1 MKFRRTFPSKPKDFV
16 ILGTNLLENQNNVKK
31 HSNYA
36 RGLMCT
42 YFTDVI
48 SMNDFWENFEGD
60 KTLANTIRHFI
71 KNYNYKNFENKN
83 DFATKIMTKII
94 GKNFEKRKLLE
105 LLELELSNVNLS
117 DIVVQTTTE
126 HSEFFQKI
134 SIFDADKLDGFS
146 FETFIAEI
154 LESNGFADVSV
165 TRGSGDQG
173 GDVLAKRDN
182 EKLVI
187 QAKRFS
193 IDKKV
198 TNSAVQEVLG
208 AIAWYNVNKG
218 VVVTNS
224 IFTNSAKELAKR
236 NNIELWDR
244 KKVSEFIE
252 VHNLQQNSKGIKKS
266 ISDDISPFDEN
277 IK

>member
-1 MKFRRTFPSKPKDFV
+1 
-16 ILGTNLLENQNNVKK
+16 
-31 HSNYA
+31 
-36 RGLMCT
+36 MCT
-42 YFTDVI
+42 YFIDVI

-60 KTLANTIRHFI
+60 KTLANTIRHFV
-71 KNYNYKNFENKN
+71 KNYNHKNPENKN
-83 DFATKIMTKII
+83 EFATRIMPEII
-94 GKNFEKRKLLE
+94 GKNFEKRKLVE

-117 DIVVQTTTE
+117 ENVVQTTTE
-126 HSEFFQKI
+126 YSEFQKT
-134 SIFDADKLDGFS
+134 SIFDVDKLDGFS

-154 LESNGFADVSV
+154 LKSNGFTDVSV

-173 GDVLAKRDN
+173 GDVLAKRYD

-252 VHNLQQNSKGIKKS
+252 VYNSQQNYKEIKQS
-266 ISDDISPFDEN
+266 TSDEN
-277 IK
+277 IKLP